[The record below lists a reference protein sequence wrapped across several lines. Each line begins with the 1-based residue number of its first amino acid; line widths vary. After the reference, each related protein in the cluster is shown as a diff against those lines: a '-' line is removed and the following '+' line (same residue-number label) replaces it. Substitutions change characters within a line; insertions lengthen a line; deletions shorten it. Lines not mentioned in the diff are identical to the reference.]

1 MTVSTFLR
9 DQCLLCVDDFGGAG
23 LPVIFQHGLCGD
35 AGQTTEAFPE
45 DPTFRRITIEMRG
58 HGRSEA
64 GDPSKF
70 SIATFTDDVASF
82 IAEQHLEPIVV
93 GGISMGAAIALR
105 LAVKYPQLVKGLII
119 ARPAWIIDN
128 APANMRPNADVGA
141 LLARLPPEEAR
152 KEFMGSDTATLL
164 KRDAPANLDSLVGF
178 FGRAPIDITAALLT
192 AISADGPGVSEDAV
206 RVLSIPTLV
215 VGHEQDLVHPIAYA
229 QALAGMIAG
238 SNYVEITPKAAD
250 KLRYISEFRAA
261 IQQFLNAHFRKG

>member
-9 DQCLLCVDDFGGAG
+9 DQCLLSVDDAGGAG
-23 LPVIFQHGLCGD
+23 LPIIFQHGLCGD
-35 AGQTTEAFPE
+35 AGQTTEAFPA
-45 DPTFRRITIEMRG
+45 DTAFRRVTIEMRG
-58 HGRSEA
+58 HGRSAA

-82 IAEQHLEPIVV
+82 IAEKHLKPVVV
-93 GGISMGAAIALR
+93 GGISMGATIALR

-128 APANMRPNADVGA
+128 APENMMPNAEVGA
-141 LLARLPPEEAR
+141 LLARLPPDEAR
-152 KEFMGSDTATLL
+152 QQFMAGDTANLL
-164 KRDAPANLDSLVGF
+164 KRDAQANLDSLIGF
-178 FGRAPIDITAALLT
+178 FARAPIDITAALLT

-206 RVLSIPTLV
+206 RDLAIPTLV

-250 KLRYISEFRAA
+250 KLRYVSEFRAA
-261 IQQFLNAHFRKG
+261 IQDFLNAHFRQG